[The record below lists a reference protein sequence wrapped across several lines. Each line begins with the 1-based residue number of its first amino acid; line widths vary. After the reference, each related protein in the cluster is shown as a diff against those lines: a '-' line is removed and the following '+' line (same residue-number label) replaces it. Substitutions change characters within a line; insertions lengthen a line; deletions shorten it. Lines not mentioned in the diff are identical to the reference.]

1 MALFY
6 HEDMKKFLWLFFL
19 SCSILQAQDR
29 VVPCQCK
36 TSLDWRYEGYIDVF
50 DSEEASSII
59 SKTRNNMQDEDFL
72 LVEITGSTDSLFR
85 VNIRYALFDMPLP
98 LDNVFIRKQ
107 HLIILSRL
115 LNKPMP
121 LYSEPFKTS
130 TVILNVEH
138 SYGYVY
144 NVIDCQDDWLKVSF
158 TDDNGISHEGWMSN
172 EYQCPDVYS
181 ACMGS

>member
-1 MALFY
+1 M
-6 HEDMKKFLWLFFL
+6 
-19 SCSILQAQDR
+19 
-29 VVPCQCK
+29 
-36 TSLDWRYEGYIDVF
+36 F

-59 SKTRNNMQDEDFL
+59 SKIRNNMKDEDFL
-72 LVEITGSTDSLFR
+72 IVEITGRTDSLFR
-85 VNIRYALFDMPLP
+85 VNIRAALYDMPLP
-98 LDNVFIRKQ
+98 LDDGFIRKQ

-121 LYSEPFKTS
+121 LYSEASKSSP
-130 TVILNVEH
+130 VILNVEH

-144 NVIDCQDDWLKVSF
+144 NVIDCQGDWLKVSF
-158 TDDNGISHEGWMSN
+158 TDDNGIIHEGWMSN